1 MKKFKCCICG
11 KEVEEYGN
19 NPWPVKEDGICCSKC
34 NLEKVLPARIIAIRE
49 ENKNE
54 QRYL

>member
-1 MKKFKCCICG
+1 MKFNKFTCCICG

-49 ENKNE
+49 ENKNG
-54 QRYL
+54 